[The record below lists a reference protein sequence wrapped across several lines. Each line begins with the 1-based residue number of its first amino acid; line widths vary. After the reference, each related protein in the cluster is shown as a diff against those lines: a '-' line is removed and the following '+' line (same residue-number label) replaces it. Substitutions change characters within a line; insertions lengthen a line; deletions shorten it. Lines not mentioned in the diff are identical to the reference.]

1 MLQQQITIEV
11 IAQEDATPQ
20 YHVRTDDKG
29 HALSRPIFYT
39 EIPVCWTKDLDH
51 NIVISAF
58 VWGNEVQNDNP
69 TAEEMG
75 MFALRAAEIK
85 KGDIILLTGRLC
97 GTADGMLTFVDQ
109 QKVTTAS
116 SLQMHV
122 QGFAVTGNTDAR
134 SIDLHPLQ
142 QMFFCEAFVGADA
155 KADYTKNNTFLTK
168 FTACWSRGPE
178 EKLWFDATVWGK
190 KVTSDKPTA
199 EEAGSFA
206 VWTAENVKEGDRV
219 LLIGRLAGSKD
230 GRVSLYTKGREVRA
244 SYLDV
249 TINSLSITEKKANR
263 VVKPVP
269 AEADTPLKATA
280 IPVGSL
286 STRPA
291 VPVASSNSRPALPTS
306 NNNSRPV
313 VPVVPSKLPLPSSP
327 KPVVETNPFTKFK
340 KS

>member
-11 IAQEDATPQ
+11 IAQEDATAQ

-29 HALSRPIFYT
+29 HPLGRPIFYT
-39 EIPVCWTKDLDH
+39 EIPVCWTKDPDH

-75 MFALRAAEIK
+75 LFALRAAEIK
-85 KGDIILLTGRLC
+85 KGNIVLLTGRLC

-116 SLQMHV
+116 NLQMHV

-134 SIDLHPLQ
+134 SLDLHPLQ
-142 QMFFCEAFVGADA
+142 QMVFCEAFVGADA
-155 KADYTKNNTFLTK
+155 KADYTKNNTFLAK

-190 KVTSDKPTA
+190 KVSSDKPTA

-219 LLIGRLAGSKD
+219 LLIGRLAGAKD

-249 TINSLSITEKKANR
+249 SINSLSITEKKANR
-263 VVKPVP
+263 VVKPAP

-280 IPVGSL
+280 IPVAL

-291 VPVASSNSRPALPTS
+291 MPAVSSTSRPALPTS
-306 NNNSRPV
+306 KKPA
-313 VPVVPSKLPLPSSP
+313 VPVVRSNLPLPPSP
-327 KPVVETNPFTKFK
+327 KPVVETNPFAKFK

>member
-11 IAQEDATPQ
+11 IAQEDATSQ
-20 YHVRTDDKG
+20 YHVRTDHKG
-29 HALSRPIFYT
+29 QALSRPIFYT
-39 EIPVCWTKDLDH
+39 EIPVCWTKDTDH

-58 VWGNEVQNDNP
+58 VWGNEVATDNP

-75 MFALRAAEIK
+75 PFALRAAEIK

-97 GTADGMLTFVDQ
+97 GTADGTVMSVDQ
-109 QKVTTAS
+109 QKVTTAAN
-116 SLQMHV
+116 LQMTV
-122 QGFAVTGNTDAR
+122 QGFAITGNTNAR
-134 SIDLHPLQ
+134 SFDLHPLQ
-142 QMFFCEAFVGADA
+142 QMVFFEAFVGADA
-155 KADYTKNNTFLTK
+155 KADYTKNNTFFAK
-168 FTACWSRGPE
+168 FTACWSKGPE

-219 LLIGRLAGSKD
+219 LLIGRLAGSKE

-249 TINSLSITEKKANR
+249 SINSLSITEKKANR
-263 VVKPVP
+263 MVKPAP
-269 AEADTPLKATA
+269 TEADTPLKAAA
-280 IPVGSL
+280 IPVVL

-291 VPVASSNSRPALPTS
+291 VPVVSISSRPALPTS
-306 NNNSRPV
+306 KKPA
-313 VPVVPSKLPLPSSP
+313 VPIVLSNLPLPPSP
-327 KPVVETNPFTKFK
+327 KQVVDTNPFAKFK
-340 KS
+340 RT

>member
-11 IAQEDATPQ
+11 IAQDNATPQ

-39 EIPVCWTKDLDH
+39 EIPVCWTKDPDH

-75 MFALRAAEIK
+75 LFALRAAEIK
-85 KGDIILLTGRLC
+85 KGDIVLLTGRLC
-97 GTADGMLTFVDQ
+97 GTADGTLTFVDQ

-116 SLQMHV
+116 NLQIHV
-122 QGFAVTGNTDAR
+122 QGFAVTGNTDTR
-134 SIDLHPLQ
+134 TLDLHPLQ
-142 QMFFCEAFVGADA
+142 QMVFFEAFVGADA
-155 KADYTKNNTFLTK
+155 KADYTKNNTFLAK
-168 FTACWSRGPE
+168 FTACWSKGPE

-206 VWTAENVKEGDRV
+206 VWTAENVKEGDKV
-219 LLIGRLAGSKD
+219 LLIGRLAGTKE
-230 GRVSLYTKGREVRA
+230 GKVSLYTKGREVRA
-244 SYLDV
+244 SYVDV

-263 VVKPVP
+263 VVKPAP

-280 IPVGSL
+280 IPVAL

-306 NNNSRPV
+306 NKSS
-313 VPVVPSKLPLPSSP
+313 VPVVPSNLPLPPSP
-327 KPVVETNPFTKFK
+327 KPVVEANPFAKFK

>member
-11 IAQEDATPQ
+11 IAQEDATSQ
-20 YHVRTDDKG
+20 YHVRTDEKG

-39 EIPVCWTKDLDH
+39 EIPVCWTKDPDH

-75 MFALRAAEIK
+75 LFALRAAEIK
-85 KGDIILLTGRLC
+85 NGDIILITGRLC
-97 GTADGMLTFVDQ
+97 GTPDGTLMFIDQ

-116 SLQMHV
+116 NLQMHV
-122 QGFAVTGNTDAR
+122 QGFAITGNTDAR
-134 SIDLHPLQ
+134 ALDLHPLQ

-155 KADYTKNNTFLTK
+155 KADYTKNNTFLAK

-219 LLIGRLAGSKD
+219 LLIGRLAGSKE
-230 GRVSLYTKGREVRA
+230 GRVNLYTKGREVRA

-249 TINSLSITEKKANR
+249 SINSLSITEKKVNR

-269 AEADTPLKATA
+269 AETELALKATA
-280 IPVGSL
+280 IPVAL

-291 VPVASSNSRPALPTS
+291 VPLASSNSRPALPTF
-306 NNNSRPV
+306 NKPA
-313 VPVVPSKLPLPSSP
+313 VPVVLSSLPLPPPP
-327 KPVVETNPFTKFK
+327 KPVVETNPFAKFK

>member
-1 MLQQQITIEV
+1 MLQQQITIEG
-11 IAQEDATPQ
+11 IAQEDAAPQ
-20 YHVRTDDKG
+20 YHVRTDKQG
-29 HALSRPIFYT
+29 RALGRPHFYT
-39 EIPVCWTKDLDH
+39 EIPVCWTKDPDH

-58 VWGNEVQNDNP
+58 VWGNEVANDNP

-75 MFALRAAEIK
+75 LFALRAAEIK
-85 KGDIILLTGRLC
+85 KGDILLLTGRLC
-97 GTADGMLTFVDQ
+97 GTADGMLTFVDP
-109 QKVTTAS
+109 QKVTTAAD
-116 SLQMHV
+116 LQMTV
-122 QGFAVTGNTDAR
+122 QGFAVTGNTNAR
-134 SIDLHPLQ
+134 SLDLHPLQ
-142 QMFFCEAFVGADA
+142 QIVFFEAFVGADA
-155 KADYTKNNTFLTK
+155 KADYTKNNTFLAK
-168 FTACWSRGPE
+168 FTACWSKGPE

-206 VWTAENVKEGDRV
+206 VWTAENVKEGDKV

-280 IPVGSL
+280 IPVAL

-291 VPVASSNSRPALPTS
+291 VPVVSSTPRPVLPTS
-306 NNNSRPV
+306 NKPA
-313 VPVVPSKLPLPSSP
+313 VPVVRSNLPLPPSP
-327 KPVVETNPFTKFK
+327 KAVVETNPFAKFK

>member
-11 IAQEDATPQ
+11 IVQEDATSQ
-20 YHVRTDDKG
+20 YSVRTVEKG
-29 HALSRPIFYT
+29 EALGRPTFYT
-39 EIPVCWTKDLDH
+39 EIPVCWTKDPDH

-75 MFALRAAEIK
+75 LFALRAAEVR
-85 KGDIILLTGRLC
+85 KGDIMLLTGRLG
-97 GTADGMLTFVDQ
+97 GTADGTLTFVDP
-109 QKVTTAS
+109 QKVTTAA
-116 SLQMHV
+116 SLQMTV
-122 QGFAVTGNTDAR
+122 LGFAVTGNTNAR
-134 SIDLHPLQ
+134 SIDLNPLQ
-142 QMFFCEAFVGADA
+142 QMIFFEAFVGTDA
-155 KADYTKNNTFLTK
+155 KADYTRNNTFFAK

-178 EKLWFDATVWGK
+178 QKLWFDATVWGK

-206 VWTAENVKEGDRV
+206 AWTAENVKEGDRV
-219 LLIGRLAGSKD
+219 LLIGRLAGSKE
-230 GRVSLYTKGREVRA
+230 GRVNLYTKGREVRA

-249 TINSLSITEKKANR
+249 SINSLSITEKKANR
-263 VVKPVP
+263 LVRPVP

-280 IPVGSL
+280 IPGAL

-291 VPVASSNSRPALPTS
+291 LPVASSTPRPALPAS
-306 NNNSRPV
+306 SKPA
-313 VPVVPSKLPLPSSP
+313 VPVVRSNLPLPPSP
-327 KPVVETNPFTKFK
+327 KPVAETNPFARFK

>member
-1 MLQQQITIEV
+1 MLQQQITIEG

-29 HALSRPIFYT
+29 HAVSRPIFYT
-39 EIPVCWTKDLDH
+39 EIPVCWTKDPDH

-75 MFALRAAEIK
+75 PFALRAAEIK

-97 GTADGMLTFVDQ
+97 GTTDGTLVSVDQ
-109 QKVTTAS
+109 QKVTTAAN
-116 SLQMHV
+116 LQMTV
-122 QGFAVTGNTDAR
+122 QGFAITGNTNAR
-134 SIDLHPLQ
+134 SFDLHPLQ
-142 QMFFCEAFVGADA
+142 QMVFFEAFVGADA
-155 KADYTKNNTFLTK
+155 KADYTKNNTFFVK
-168 FTACWSRGPE
+168 FTACWSKGPE

-219 LLIGRLAGSKD
+219 LLIGRLAGSKE
-230 GRVSLYTKGREVRA
+230 GRVNLYTKGREVRA

-249 TINSLSITEKKANR
+249 SINSLSITEKKANR
-263 VVKPVP
+263 MVKPAP
-269 AEADTPLKATA
+269 TEADTPLKAAA
-280 IPVGSL
+280 IPVAPL
-286 STRPA
+286 TRPA
-291 VPVASSNSRPALPTS
+291 VPVVSVASRPALPTS
-306 NNNSRPV
+306 KKPA
-313 VPVVPSKLPLPSSP
+313 VPIVLSNLPLPPNP
-327 KPVVETNPFTKFK
+327 KQVGEANPFAKFK
-340 KS
+340 RA

>member
-20 YHVRTDDKG
+20 YHVRTDEQG
-29 HALSRPIFYT
+29 RALGRPHFYT
-39 EIPVCWTKDLDH
+39 EIPVCWTKDPEH

-75 MFALRAAEIK
+75 LFALRAAEIK

-97 GTADGMLTFVDQ
+97 GTSDGMLTFVDQ
-109 QKVTTAS
+109 QTVTTAAN
-116 SLQMHV
+116 LQMTV
-122 QGFAVTGNTDAR
+122 QGFAVTGNTNAR
-134 SIDLHPLQ
+134 SLDLHPLQ
-142 QMFFCEAFVGADA
+142 QIVFFEAFVGADA
-155 KADYTKNNTFLTK
+155 KADYTKNNTFLAK

-206 VWTAENVKEGDRV
+206 VWIAENVKEGDKV
-219 LLIGRLAGSKD
+219 LLIGRLAGSKE
-230 GRVSLYTKGREVRA
+230 GRVGLYTKGREVRA

-263 VVKPVP
+263 VVKPAP

-280 IPVGSL
+280 IPVAL

-306 NNNSRPV
+306 NNISRPA
-313 VPVVPSKLPLPSSP
+313 VPVVSSSLPLPPTP
-327 KPVVETNPFTKFK
+327 KPVVKTNPFTKFK